1 LSLHHLD
8 LMQFLLP
15 HFLDCWDKHL
25 NFKALYPMKEIY
37 TRNQVVVLR
46 EEFDDWAVLYNPDNA
61 EAVGT
66 NPIGVEI
73 WKNLDGK
80 RSVGDIIAGIKQE
93 YNNVSENA
101 ETEISEFIQK
111 LVQHGLIGIRSTL

>member
-1 LSLHHLD
+1 
-8 LMQFLLP
+8 M
-15 HFLDCWDKHL
+15 
-25 NFKALYPMKEIY
+25 NEIY

-61 EAVGT
+61 QAVGT

-80 RSVGDIIAGIKQE
+80 RSVEDIVAGIKKE
-93 YNNVSENA
+93 YNNVSENVD
-101 ETEISEFIQK
+101 TDIQTFIQK
-111 LVQHGLIGIRSTL
+111 LLEHGLIGISSTL

>member
-1 LSLHHLD
+1 
-8 LMQFLLP
+8 
-15 HFLDCWDKHL
+15 
-25 NFKALYPMKEIY
+25 MKEIY

-80 RSVGDIIAGIKQE
+80 RSVGDIITGIKQE

-101 ETEISEFIQK
+101 DAEIHDFIQE
-111 LVQHGLIGIRSTL
+111 LLQHGLIGISTTL

>member
-1 LSLHHLD
+1 
-8 LMQFLLP
+8 
-15 HFLDCWDKHL
+15 
-25 NFKALYPMKEIY
+25 MKEIY

-80 RSVGDIIAGIKQE
+80 RSVGDIITGIKQE
-93 YNNVSENA
+93 YNNVSKNA
-101 ETEISEFIQK
+101 DTEIHDFIQE
-111 LVQHGLIGIRSTL
+111 LLQHGLIGISTTL

>member
-1 LSLHHLD
+1 
-8 LMQFLLP
+8 M
-15 HFLDCWDKHL
+15 
-25 NFKALYPMKEIY
+25 ERIY

-61 EAVGT
+61 EAIGT

-80 RSVGDIIAGIKQE
+80 KNLGEIVAGIKQE
-93 YNNVSENA
+93 YNNVSENVDA
-101 ETEISEFIQK
+101 EVLEFIQK
-111 LVQHGLIGIRSTL
+111 LLQRGLIGISSTL

>member
-1 LSLHHLD
+1 
-8 LMQFLLP
+8 M
-15 HFLDCWDKHL
+15 
-25 NFKALYPMKEIY
+25 NEIY

-80 RSVGDIIAGIKQE
+80 RSVDDIVAGIQKE
-93 YNNVSENA
+93 YNNISENVDTDIQA
-101 ETEISEFIQK
+101 FIQK
-111 LVQHGLIGIRSTL
+111 LLEHGLIGISSTL

>member
-1 LSLHHLD
+1 
-8 LMQFLLP
+8 M
-15 HFLDCWDKHL
+15 
-25 NFKALYPMKEIY
+25 ERIY

-80 RSVGDIIAGIKQE
+80 KNLGEIVAGIKQE
-93 YNNVSENA
+93 YNNVSENVDA
-101 ETEISEFIQK
+101 EVLEFIQK
-111 LVQHGLIGIRSTL
+111 LLQRGLIGISSTL

>member
-1 LSLHHLD
+1 
-8 LMQFLLP
+8 
-15 HFLDCWDKHL
+15 
-25 NFKALYPMKEIY
+25 MKEIY

-80 RSVGDIIAGIKQE
+80 RSVGDIIAEIKQE

-101 ETEISEFIQK
+101 EAEISEFIQK
-111 LVQHGLIGIRSTL
+111 LLQHGLIGISSAL

>member
-1 LSLHHLD
+1 
-8 LMQFLLP
+8 M
-15 HFLDCWDKHL
+15 
-25 NFKALYPMKEIY
+25 NEIY

-61 EAVGT
+61 QAVGT

-80 RSVGDIIAGIKQE
+80 RSVEDIIAGIQKE
-93 YNNVSENA
+93 YNNVSENVD
-101 ETEISEFIQK
+101 TDIQTFIQK
-111 LVQHGLIGIRSTL
+111 LLEHGLIGISSTL